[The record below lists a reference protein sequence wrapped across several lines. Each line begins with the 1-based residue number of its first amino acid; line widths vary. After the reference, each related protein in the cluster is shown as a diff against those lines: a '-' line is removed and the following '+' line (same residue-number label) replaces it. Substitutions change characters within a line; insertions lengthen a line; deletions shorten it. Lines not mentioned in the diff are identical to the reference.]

1 MSRIYQNELAGEP
14 MKLIRQQIPT
24 LFILVFTL
32 LCSDRTWAQ
41 TQAPLEPAQM
51 PARTTFYVIW
61 RGTPAGD
68 ARGANSLLALWDDPD
83 LAPLRA
89 DALQSMQSSSA
100 KDPSKPQLSREE
112 IEQTSSLLENS
123 FVLGYLRKPETKAA
137 GARSTDHPWNG
148 IFFIYDRTGKETLLA
163 KTVLRFRTQEKEPPQ
178 VSTITVAGAPALK
191 IARKDS
197 VNYWTER
204 GKYAVGAADLS
215 VFEEILA
222 RLDGKSAGQSL
233 AQTAAYQEAQPLFH
247 TGLLDFF
254 LRVPQLK
261 DFASSLPA
269 NSPVKIEPLLDALKL
284 DSIHSLS
291 GHLTLEGAK
300 ARMQG
305 AVLGDVAPG
314 TLFDVWTAGQQP
326 PASLQFVSPD
336 LVAYNETQFNLSAF
350 YDLLKRALR
359 VALPQQQQGS
369 IEMMEG
375 FAASR
380 IGMPVPDALALFSGE
395 FASIQGNPAMDPLKA
410 VYYMGIR
417 NKQDSL
423 KLLRS
428 IFGEQLGSERNEG
441 DTTFVK
447 VSLGGSQGSTGV
459 AQWNFYHLAVTPN
472 FLLASSRS
480 ETLREFLA
488 RRSPANAAAQ
498 PALPPVFQ
506 TARAQFPANVA
517 GLAFVNFQKIDYQ
530 ALKTRWIEEAKKSTE
545 RPAGKSANALPQS
558 TSSKVPD
565 WLLNLNPEVFPRHLH
580 YLAGASWKD
589 SKGIHFDEWLE

>member
-1 MSRIYQNELAGEP
+1 
-14 MKLIRQQIPT
+14 MKLHRLHNPALLI
-24 LFILVFTL
+24 LFLAL
-32 LCSDRTWAQ
+32 LCPDRTWAQ

-51 PARTTFYVIW
+51 PPRTIFYVIW

-68 ARGANSLLALWDDPD
+68 ARAANSLLALWDDPE

-89 DALQSMQSSSA
+89 AALQNMQSSSA
-100 KDPSKPQLSREE
+100 QDPSKPQLSREE

-123 FVLGYLRKPETKAA
+123 FVLGYLRKPDT
-137 GARSTDHPWNG
+137 RSATAKSADHPWNG
-148 IFFIYDRTGKETLLA
+148 MFFVYDRTGKELLLA

-197 VNYWTER
+197 VSYWTER
-204 GKYAVGAADLS
+204 GKYAVGSADLN

-222 RLDGKSAGQSL
+222 RLDGKSVGSSL
-233 AQTAAYQEAQPLFH
+233 AQTPAYQEAQPSLRN
-247 TGLLDFF
+247 GLLEFF
-254 LRVPQLK
+254 LRIPQLK

-269 NSPVKIEPLLDALKL
+269 NSPVKIEPVLDALKL
-284 DSIHSLS
+284 DSIHTLS

-314 TLFDVWTAGQQP
+314 TLFDVWSSGQQT
-326 PASLQFVSPD
+326 PASLSFVSPD
-336 LVAYNETQFNLSAF
+336 VVSYNQTQFNLSAF

-395 FASIQGNPAMDPLKA
+395 FASIQGNPGMDPLKA
-410 VYYMGIR
+410 VYYVGIR
-417 NKQDSL
+417 NKQDTL
-423 KLLRS
+423 KLLRYC
-428 IFGEQLGSERNEG
+428 FGEKLGSERNEG

-459 AQWNFYHLAVTPN
+459 AQWNFYHLAVTPA

-480 ETLREFLA
+480 ETIREFLA
-488 RRSPANAAAQ
+488 RRPSANASMQ
-498 PALPPVFQ
+498 PALPPAFQ
-506 TARAQFPANVA
+506 TARAQFPANVS
-517 GLAFVNFQKIDYQ
+517 GLAFVNFQKIDYP
-530 ALKTRWIEEAKKSTE
+530 ALKARWIEEARKSSQH
-545 RPAGKSANALPQS
+545 PASKPANTLPQS
-558 TSSKVPD
+558 KPGQIPD